1 MEKYT
6 EKINKIRFNNLRNR
20 FEVKPYSQEWSAMQS
35 LVIVLSF
42 ILQIGTGLM
51 AGYFAY
57 YGAFKLFGQMV
68 ASIVAAVVAVG
79 VFETAKRIW
88 FNKAAKFYFQE
99 RLTAKHKAIIGVFIT
114 GSILMS
120 FFGTPLAVQD
130 FAPRPSAPVRS
141 EVVAEL
147 DSLEVDAM
155 SPWVEM
161 SATALAK
168 ADQIHAQNN
177 WKGVTTRAARDEQ
190 LTFEAMAAKA
200 QDSVAQVRS
209 IFAAKKAALWESS
222 QRSHKEELQA
232 SEQELAVIGWVFAG
246 VCLLF
251 EGLFLLC
258 IWWLTDYSF
267 HQYTEYL
274 KDGLSMQEP
283 VKAPKHGTKQPTK
296 RPKPLTKQVPKQ
308 APIGFTHEGAIKN
321 DGRKYVILC
330 KGKDGELREYSK
342 SELSRN
348 IANCKGEAKEYWK
361 TMKTKLDE
369 H

>member
-20 FEVKPYSQEWSAMQS
+20 FEVKPYSQEWRPMQVA
-35 LVIVLSF
+35 VIILSF
-42 ILQIGTGLM
+42 ILQAATGLM
-51 AGYFAY
+51 ALYGAY
-57 YGAFKLFGQMV
+57 WLAFKLFGQME
-68 ASIVAAVVAVG
+68 AAIVSG
-79 VFETAKRIW
+79 VLAIGLFETIKRIW

-155 SPWVEM
+155 SPWVDM

-209 IFAAKKAALWESS
+209 LFAAKKAALWESS

-274 KDGLSMQEP
+274 KDGLSTQEP
-283 VKAPKHGTKQPTK
+283 PRAPSIEGKSKKELKKRAPKQE
-296 RPKPLTKQVPKQ
+296 PKHSS
-308 APIGFTHEGAIKN
+308 IGFIQEGAVKN
-321 DGRKYVILC
+321 DGTKFVIYC
-330 KGKDGELREYSK
+330 ESKGELRPYSK

-348 IANCKGEAKEYWK
+348 ISNCKGDRKEYWER
-361 TMKTKLDE
+361 MKSKLDNY
-369 H
+369 

>member
-1 MEKYT
+1 MEYR
-6 EKINKIRFNNLRNR
+6 EKIEKIRFNNLRER
-20 FEVKPYSQEWSAMQS
+20 FEVKPYSQEWSAMRG
-35 LVIVLSF
+35 LVLLLSF

-57 YGAFKLFGQMV
+57 YGAFKLFGHFT
-68 ASIVAAVVAVG
+68 AAIIAAVVGVG

-120 FFGTPLAVQD
+120 FFGTPLAVQE
-130 FAPRPSAPVRS
+130 FAPRPSEPVRS

-147 DSLEVDAM
+147 DSLEQEAV
-155 SPWVEM
+155 SPWMAM
-161 SATALAK
+161 SATAADKAK
-168 ADQIHAQNN
+168 QIHKQNN

-190 LTFEAMAAKA
+190 LVFESQVAKA
-200 QDSVAQVRS
+200 QDSIAQVAS

-222 QRSHKEELQA
+222 QRAHSTDLQSAEAELG
-232 SEQELAVIGWVFAG
+232 VIGWIFAG

-258 IWWLTDYSF
+258 IWWLMDYSY
-267 HQYTEYL
+267 HQYTEYV
-274 KDGLSMQEP
+274 KDGLSLAEP
-283 VKAPKHGTKQPTK
+283 VKAPIDRTKQVTK
-296 RPKPLTKQVPKQ
+296 RPKRVTKQEPKPQ
-308 APIGFTHEGAIKN
+308 SIGFVQEGAIKN

-330 KGKDGELREYSK
+330 KSKDGELREYSK

-348 IANCKGEAKEYWK
+348 IANCKGDAKDYWT
-361 TMKTKLDE
+361 TMKNKLDE
-369 H
+369 Y